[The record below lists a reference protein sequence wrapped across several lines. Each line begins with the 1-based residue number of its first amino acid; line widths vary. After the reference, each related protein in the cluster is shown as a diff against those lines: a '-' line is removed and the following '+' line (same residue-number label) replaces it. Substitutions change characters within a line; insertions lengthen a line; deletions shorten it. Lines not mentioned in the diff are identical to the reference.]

1 MKTVIQRRGGE
12 EFLSNQPR
20 TIIEACLSQAFSRV
34 LEVFLLKVAFTF
46 LRMFLEACFF
56 KLK

>member
-1 MKTVIQRRGGE
+1 MKTVIQRQGRE

-20 TIIEACLSQAFSRV
+20 TIIEACLSQVFSRV
-34 LEVFLLKVAFTF
+34 LEVFLLKDTFTF